1 MDRDDKTPQPGD
13 SPEEA
18 MDKSK
23 TVDERAAPGA
33 GPEAMSGT
41 LMGAPAANLAPPGP
55 GPLAAPEELGEGERV
70 LEQER
75 KAVRQPPGS

>member
-1 MDRDDKTPQPGD
+1 MDRDDKKP
-13 SPEEA
+13 SPEDSAEEA
-18 MDKSK
+18 LEKSR

-33 GPEAMSGT
+33 GADAMSGT

-55 GPLAAPEELGEGERV
+55 GPVVAPEDLGEGERV